1 MKPPTPAILCLLL
14 ALAVPAE
21 ARWLQMGAGD
31 APLRRI
37 ARTLAADSEGE
48 IKPDARLTPPP
59 EVPATPVEAPRRRHD
74 SALSAEAAKSKAF
87 AGPGELT
94 ALVEVG
100 IEAAKARVADL
111 MPSAFG
117 VPGTPDE
124 PAPAPAGTVPAPAPA
139 EIETAEP
146 PAFP

>member
-1 MKPPTPAILCLLL
+1 MKSPTAAILCLLL
-14 ALAVPAE
+14 ALALPAE

-59 EVPATPVEAPRRRHD
+59 EAPAAPTEAPRRRHD

-87 AGPGELT
+87 AGPGALT
-94 ALVEVG
+94 ALIEVG
-100 IEAAKARVADL
+100 IEAANVRAADL
-111 MPSAFG
+111 MPSVFEILR
-117 VPGTPDE
+117 TPDE
-124 PAPAPAGTVPAPAPA
+124 PTPAPA
-139 EIETAEP
+139 ETAPAAAPAATETAEP
-146 PAFP
+146 LDFP